1 MTWDT
6 VRLGD
11 LYQRRRTTTPA
22 AGTKYTLY
30 SVPAYETGRPQRVD
44 GAEIQSGKQYL
55 EAGDVL
61 LCRIVPHI
69 RRAWVVSPHR
79 TATIGSTEWIVLRHP
94 RFDQAFLRQYL
105 LCDEFHTKFMS
116 TLAGVGGS
124 LSRARPA
131 AAARIEIPA
140 PPLPEQRRIAAIL
153 DEAGTLRARAVSQLT
168 RLDEVE
174 DRAFH
179 SLLGGSVGASVTLG
193 DVAEELRYGT
203 SVKSGPT
210 GLPVL
215 RIPNITGRSVDASDL
230 KTVEL
235 SSAETDR
242 LRLTDRDVLFVRSNG
257 NPDVVG
263 RCSAF
268 SSLEASVRGSSDW
281 VFASYLIRARLR
293 PGVDPHAI
301 AALARS
307 AVGRRHLRAGA
318 ATSAGQY
325 NINTAVLRSLPAF
338 DPTHPAQ
345 TTFGSISRNI
355 DAQRVRA
362 RHVIDE
368 LDSLFASLQ
377 HRAFRGEL

>member
-1 MTWDT
+1 MTWETISFSRAFSDVT
-6 VRLGD
+6 AKSPRIKQSEFAKTGRYPVRDQGEQDIAGYWDDDSAVTKVGTPLILFGD
-11 LYQRRRTTTPA
+11 HTRRV
-22 AGTKYTLY
+22 KYTDTDF
-30 SVPAYETGRPQRVD
+30 VIGAD
-44 GAEIQSGKQYL
+44 GVK
-55 EAGDVL
+55 VL
-61 LCRIVPHI
+61 LPS
-69 RRAWVVSPHR
+69 A
-79 TATIGSTEWIVLRHP
+79 EMDP
-94 RFDQAFLRQYL
+94 RFAFHWMSSLEIPSAGYSRHFKFLRERL
-105 LCDEFHTKFMS
+105 VPL
-116 TLAGVGGS
+116 
-124 LSRARPA
+124 
-131 AAARIEIPA
+131 

-153 DEAGTLRARAVSQLT
+153 DEAGTLRARAVSQLM

-174 DRAFH
+174 DRAFD

-193 DVAEELRYGT
+193 DVTEGLRYGT
-203 SVKSGPT
+203 SVKSGST

-268 SSLEASVRGSSDW
+268 SSLEASARGSSDW

-325 NINTAVLRSLPAF
+325 NVNTAVLRSLPAF
-338 DPTHPAQ
+338 DSAHPAQ

-355 DAQRVRA
+355 DAQRVKA
-362 RHVIDE
+362 RHVINE
-368 LDSLFASLQ
+368 LGSLVASLQ
-377 HRAFRGEL
+377 HLAFRGEL